1 MCFALTFPDALP
13 KPRLRGVLHE
23 VAFFVTV
30 PLGLVLAVLA
40 DGARARVAACIFAA
54 SVVLML
60 GVSALY
66 HRRTWSAARHRWL
79 RRLDHAGVYG
89 LIAGTYT
96 PFGLLVLGGA
106 WRVAVLAIVWAGALT
121 ATLLKLVWVDAPKW
135 LAVGVGIA
143 LGWVGVVAFPQLLH
157 EIGIVAAAL
166 LAAGGL
172 CYTVGA
178 VVYAVGRPDPAP
190 RVFGYHEVF
199 HAFTLVAVA
208 LQYAVVA
215 FFVLPHG
222 G

>member
-1 MCFALTFPDALP
+1 LTFPDALP

-30 PLGLVLAVLA
+30 PLGLVLALLA
-40 DGARARVAACIFAA
+40 DGARARLAACVFAA
-54 SVVLML
+54 SVVAML

-106 WRVAVLAIVWAGALT
+106 WRVAVLAIVWSGALT

-143 LGWVGVVAFPQLLH
+143 LGWVGVAAFPQLLH
-157 EIGIVAAAL
+157 EIGIVAGAL

-172 CYTVGA
+172 FYTAGA
-178 VVYAVGRPDPAP
+178 VVYALGRPDPSP